1 MGKYTKKRKGFTLVE
16 LLMVIIIIGVLASSM
31 LLVVGNAEDK
41 AEATV
46 IVSDMRSMK
55 SAAILFKLKEGR
67 WPVLASVTNP
77 ETGFGGIQLAG
88 DIEIPS
94 LRHLLILSAT
104 PAFAERP
111 DQPGNSNPP
120 GRPDQPGNSNPP
132 GRPDQPGNSNPP
144 GLNKD
149 VPASGN
155 EGSAAE
161 ADRSALQKMFGGAS
175 LEGFSIGKPETDTM
189 SESYFIIYDLGLM
202 KKSDGVRG
210 KLALMAASAGL
221 LNEDGKTQY
230 NNGNK
235 VLMKLD

>member
-55 SAAILFKLKEGR
+55 SAVTLFKLKEGR
-67 WPVLASVTNP
+67 WPVLASVTNS
-77 ETGFGGIQLAG
+77 ETGFGGIHLAG

-94 LRHLLILSAT
+94 LRHLLILSAA
-104 PAFAERP
+104 PAFAKRP
-111 DQPGNSNPP
+111 ESPGKSNDAP
-120 GRPDQPGNSNPP
+120 GR
-132 GRPDQPGNSNPP
+132 
-144 GLNKD
+144 NKD
-149 VPASGN
+149 APASGT
-155 EGSAAE
+155 EGG

-175 LEGFSIGKPETDTM
+175 LEGFSIVEENGHA
-189 SESYFIIYDLGLM
+189 YLIYNIENR
-202 KKSDGVRG
+202 SRGVRG

-221 LNEDGKTQY
+221 LNEDGEQY
-230 NNGNK
+230 NNENE

>member
-1 MGKYTKKRKGFTLVE
+1 LFLAITILQNNGLPVIFIQSFQRFFGCQGSANVE
-16 LLMVIIIIGVLASSM
+16 VIIIIGVLASSM

-120 GRPDQPGNSNPP
+120 GRPESPGKSNDAP
-132 GRPDQPGNSNPP
+132 GR
-144 GLNKD
+144 NKD

-161 ADRSALQKMFGGAS
+161 DDRSALQKMFGGAS
-175 LEGFSIGKPETDTM
+175 LEGFSIREENGHA
-189 SESYFIIYDLGLM
+189 YLIY
-202 KKSDGVRG
+202 KEP
-210 KLALMAASAGL
+210 
-221 LNEDGKTQY
+221 LNK
-230 NNGNK
+230 N
-235 VLMKLD
+235 

>member
-31 LLVVGNAEDK
+31 LLIVGNAEDK

-46 IVSDMRSMK
+46 IVSDMRSLK
-55 SAAILFKLKEGR
+55 AAVTIFRLKEGR
-67 WPVLASVTNP
+67 WPVLASVTNS
-77 ETGFGGIQLAG
+77 ETGFGGIHLAG
-88 DIEIPS
+88 VTEIPS

-120 GRPDQPGNSNPP
+120 GRPESPGKSNDAL
-132 GRPDQPGNSNPP
+132 GR
-144 GLNKD
+144 NKD

-161 ADRSALQKMFGGAS
+161 DDRSALQKMFGGAS

>member
-31 LLVVGNAEDK
+31 LLIVGNAEDK

-46 IVSDMRSMK
+46 IVSDMRSLK
-55 SAAILFKLKEGR
+55 AAVTIFRLKEGR
-67 WPVLASVTNP
+67 WPVLASVTNS
-77 ETGFGGIQLAG
+77 ETGFGGIHLAG
-88 DIEIPS
+88 VTEIPS
-94 LRHLLILSAT
+94 LRHLLTLSAT

-111 DQPGNSNPP
+111 ESPGKSNDAPE
-120 GRPDQPGNSNPP
+120 R
-132 GRPDQPGNSNPP
+132 
-144 GLNKD
+144 NKD

>member
-120 GRPDQPGNSNPP
+120 GRPESPGKSNDAP
-132 GRPDQPGNSNPP
+132 GR
-144 GLNKD
+144 NKD

>member
-31 LLVVGNAEDK
+31 LLIVGNAEDK

-46 IVSDMRSMK
+46 IVSDMRSLK
-55 SAAILFKLKEGR
+55 AAVTIFRLKEGR
-67 WPVLASVTNP
+67 WPVLASVTNS
-77 ETGFGGIQLAG
+77 ETGFGGIHLAG
-88 DIEIPS
+88 VTEIPS
-94 LRHLLILSAT
+94 LRHLLTLSAT
-104 PAFAERP
+104 PAFA
-111 DQPGNSNPP
+111 D
-120 GRPDQPGNSNPP
+120 RPDQPGNSNPP

>member
-1 MGKYTKKRKGFTLVE
+1 LFLAITILQNNGLPVIFSQSFQRFFGCQGSAKVE
-16 LLMVIIIIGVLASSM
+16 VIIIIGVLASSM

-120 GRPDQPGNSNPP
+120 GRPESPGKSNDAP
-132 GRPDQPGNSNPP
+132 GR
-144 GLNKD
+144 NKD

-161 ADRSALQKMFGGAS
+161 DDRSALQKMFGGAS
-175 LEGFSIGKPETDTM
+175 LEGFSIREENGHA
-189 SESYFIIYDLGLM
+189 YLIY
-202 KKSDGVRG
+202 KEP
-210 KLALMAASAGL
+210 
-221 LNEDGKTQY
+221 LNK
-230 NNGNK
+230 N
-235 VLMKLD
+235 

>member
-31 LLVVGNAEDK
+31 LLIVGNAEDK

-46 IVSDMRSMK
+46 IVSDMRSLK
-55 SAAILFKLKEGR
+55 AAVTIFRLKEGH
-67 WPVLASVTNP
+67 WPELSGTD
-77 ETGFGGIQLAG
+77 E
-88 DIEIPS
+88 DE
-94 LRHLLILSAT
+94 LR
-104 PAFAERP
+104 
-111 DQPGNSNPP
+111 
-120 GRPDQPGNSNPP
+120 
-132 GRPDQPGNSNPP
+132 
-144 GLNKD
+144 
-149 VPASGN
+149 
-155 EGSAAE
+155 
-161 ADRSALQKMFGGAS
+161 KMFGGAS

-221 LNEDGKTQY
+221 LNEDGEQY
-230 NNGNK
+230 NNENE

>member
-31 LLVVGNAEDK
+31 LLIVGNAEDK

-46 IVSDMRSMK
+46 IVSDMRSLK
-55 SAAILFKLKEGR
+55 AAVTIFRLKEGR
-67 WPVLASVTNP
+67 WPVLASVTNS
-77 ETGFGGIQLAG
+77 ETGFGGIHLAG
-88 DIEIPS
+88 VTEIPS

-120 GRPDQPGNSNPP
+120 GRPESPGKSNDAP
-132 GRPDQPGNSNPP
+132 GR
-144 GLNKD
+144 NKD

-161 ADRSALQKMFGGAS
+161 DDRSALQKMFGGAS

-221 LNEDGKTQY
+221 LNEDGEQY
-230 NNGNK
+230 NNENE

>member
-31 LLVVGNAEDK
+31 LLIVGNAEDK

-46 IVSDMRSMK
+46 IVSDMRSLK
-55 SAAILFKLKEGR
+55 AAVTIFRLKEGR
-67 WPVLASVTNP
+67 WPALASVTNS
-77 ETGFGGIQLAG
+77 ETGFGGIHLAG
-88 DIEIPS
+88 VTEIPS

-104 PAFAERP
+104 PAFA
-111 DQPGNSNPP
+111 D
-120 GRPDQPGNSNPP
+120 RPDQPGNSNPP

-155 EGSAAE
+155 EGSVAE

>member
-1 MGKYTKKRKGFTLVE
+1 MGKYTEKRKGFTLVE

-120 GRPDQPGNSNPP
+120 GRPESPGKSNDAP
-132 GRPDQPGNSNPP
+132 GR
-144 GLNKD
+144 NKD

-175 LEGFSIGKPETDTM
+175 LEGFSIREENGHA
-189 SESYFIIYDLGLM
+189 YLIYNIENR
-202 KKSDGVRG
+202 SRGVRG

-221 LNEDGKTQY
+221 LNKDGEQY
-230 NNGNK
+230 NNEND
-235 VLMKLD
+235 VWMKLD